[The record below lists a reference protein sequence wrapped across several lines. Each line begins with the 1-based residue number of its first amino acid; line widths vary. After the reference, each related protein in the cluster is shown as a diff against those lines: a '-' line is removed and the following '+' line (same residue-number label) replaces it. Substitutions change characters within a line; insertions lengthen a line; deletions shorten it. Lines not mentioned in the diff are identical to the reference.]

1 MDSLLESLMPRLNSN
16 VTRSTDLKTWQIRPV
31 GSWISVKYRAHNN
44 DFSQLLWPQKK
55 SAEFF
60 KLLREDH
67 VRDGTLDVY
76 SQEYLNHPIDETTAY
91 FKRHDF
97 ISMSQDDYKLHP
109 KQINYYITADLA
121 ISQEEKADYSVFMVA
136 GTDES
141 RNLHIKEVVR
151 ERMDG
156 REIVDTFLRLQKQ
169 YKPEA
174 FGVEDMQV
182 SKSVLPF
189 LNEEMKRTGVFIN
202 LVKLKSAGKDK
213 LTRAKS
219 IQARIRARTVKFDKN
234 ASWYSNLEEEMVK
247 FPRDKHDDQVD
258 AIAYLGLMLD
268 NLTEAS
274 TISEMEEDEY
284 NEMKESSASGMDGRS
299 LITGY

>member
-1 MDSLLESLMPRLNSN
+1 
-16 VTRSTDLKTWQIRPV
+16 
-31 GSWISVKYRAHNN
+31 
-44 DFSQLLWPQKK
+44 
-55 SAEFF
+55 
-60 KLLREDH
+60 
-67 VRDGTLDVY
+67 
-76 SQEYLNHPIDETTAY
+76 
-91 FKRHDF
+91 
-97 ISMSQDDYKLHP
+97 MSQDDYKLHP